1 MDNKKVNLKDQAQN
15 INVSLAADKVQILY
29 TDSVL
34 ITSNNYGIVF
44 NVAQSID
51 DKNQQIVARFG
62 MSKDHARALFEVLG
76 RHLAMTTLSKTKQ

>member
-1 MDNKKVNLKDQAQN
+1 MDQKKGVN
-15 INVSLAADKVQILY
+15 INIDANKVQILY

-51 DKNQQIVARFG
+51 DKNQQIVARIG

-76 RHLAMTTLSKTKQ
+76 KHLAMITPSKTKQ

>member
-1 MDNKKVNLKDQAQN
+1 MDQKKVNLKDQPQGVN
-15 INVSLAADKVQILY
+15 INLAADKVQILY

-76 RHLAMTTLSKTKQ
+76 KHLAMITPNKTKQ